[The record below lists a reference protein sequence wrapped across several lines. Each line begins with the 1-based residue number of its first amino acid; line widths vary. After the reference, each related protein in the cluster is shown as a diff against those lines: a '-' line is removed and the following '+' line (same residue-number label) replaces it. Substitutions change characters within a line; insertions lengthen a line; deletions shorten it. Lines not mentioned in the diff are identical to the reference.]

1 MNVAIVKLI
10 WILCLVVINLNSTIR
25 CRKFPNGPLV
35 EAGLNS
41 LAQGDLMTLL
51 MLAGLT
57 LAFLNPVAGA
67 DQTPPPTPFEVVPA
81 DEAARI
87 DHVVDLTM
95 RQLKNRYPAEKPVL
109 RGVHPKDHGCVT
121 ATFKVLETIPKEL
134 QVGVFARPGR
144 EYPTW
149 IRFSNAAVL
158 VEPDSSTTPDK
169 HGSRGM
175 AIKLMGVEGNRLL
188 DATDPLTQ
196 DFLMVNHPVFAFS
209 NVEDYEALS
218 RILLENKDKADRFF
232 AERIHRTADGKPD
245 LTDPMTFRAA
255 RTLGIVQRIQSPQM
269 SADPAHPGAYQKPPA
284 SPVDNRYFSA
294 APYLFGPGQVMKYSV
309 RPLKPRSGVA
319 PNTTDPEYL
328 RHALISRLAATETE
342 DVVFDFQVQVR
353 TTAEL
358 QGKLE
363 TEIEDACVEWD
374 EKAFPFVT
382 VARISIPRQNFDTE
396 DRIRACE
403 NLFFTP
409 WHSVAEHQPVGGINR
424 LKLKVYQV
432 SSAFRH
438 FPKEP
443 SGFARQSSGF

>member
-1 MNVAIVKLI
+1 M
-10 WILCLVVINLNSTIR
+10 S
-25 CRKFPNGPLV
+25 
-35 EAGLNS
+35 
-41 LAQGDLMTLL
+41 LL

-57 LAFLNPVAGA
+57 LALLNPVAGA
-67 DQTPPPTPFEVVPA
+67 DQNPPPTPFEVVPA
-81 DEAARI
+81 EEAARI

-95 RQLKNRYPAEKPVL
+95 QQMKRRYPAEQPVL

-121 ATFKVLETIPKEL
+121 ATFRVLDTIPAAL
-134 QVGVFARPGR
+134 QVGVFAQPGR

-158 VEPDSSTTPDK
+158 VGPDSPTPPGK

-188 DATDPLTQ
+188 GSTDPLTQ

-218 RILLENKDKADRFF
+218 RIILEDKEDARRFF
-232 AERIHRTADGKPD
+232 AERRPPAANGKPD
-245 LTDPMTFRAA
+245 LTDPMTFRAT
-255 RTLGIVQRIQSPQM
+255 RTLGITQRIQSPQL
-269 SADPAHPGAYQKPPA
+269 STDPAHPGAYQEPPA

-309 RPLKPRSGVA
+309 RPLKPRSGVV
-319 PNTTDPEYL
+319 PNTTDPNYL
-328 RHALISRLAATETE
+328 RHALIERLAATETE

-353 TTAEL
+353 TAGEL

-374 EKAFPFVT
+374 EQAFPFVT
-382 VARISIPRQNFDTE
+382 VARITIPRQNFDTE
-396 DRIRACE
+396 DRQRECE

-409 WHSVAEHQPVGGINR
+409 WHAVAEHQPVGGINR

-443 SGFARQSSGF
+443 SGFAGR